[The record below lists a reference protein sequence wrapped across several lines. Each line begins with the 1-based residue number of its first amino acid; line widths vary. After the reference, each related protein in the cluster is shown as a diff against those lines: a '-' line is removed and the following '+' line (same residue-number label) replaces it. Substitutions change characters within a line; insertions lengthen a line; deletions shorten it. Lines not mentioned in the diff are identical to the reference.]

1 LREEASGEIFL
12 EETMCFRD
20 FQALSEGKGV
30 RRSRTDFSFE
40 VLGVSLE
47 EL

>member
-1 LREEASGEIFL
+1 MIGEFFV

-20 FQALSEGKGV
+20 FQALSERKGV
-30 RRSRTDFSFE
+30 HRVRRDFSFE